1 MRFHSLRF
9 RLILWFL
16 SIEAVTLLV
25 FSFLLY
31 GLLSRN
37 LYGHHDESLL
47 ISQKHLLSY
56 LKPLADDHFKA
67 LPSEFLALRD
77 AVEIR
82 SKDGAVIL
90 STKEFQD
97 ISPQFPLVSVEEQNH
112 EFLSVETTSGV
123 PVRILVTPIADGEYL
138 LIQASMLGDIK
149 NTLATLKIILAILIP
164 SVLLATSFGGHLI
177 ASRALLPVEQ
187 ITNRA
192 REIQA
197 RNLDQLLDI
206 KTSDIEL
213 RNLVTTLN
221 EMMERLNRA
230 FRSMQQFSLDAA
242 HELKTPLTVMSGTV
256 EVALNQDRSSSEYK
270 EAMQT
275 VLDEINRMIQIV
287 NQLFLLSSFEAGN
300 PDVNREP
307 IDLSDLLHKIFE
319 LTQPLAEEK
328 GIRTV
333 FNADSK
339 VRILGDPAQVSQVFI
354 NLVDNAVKFTPEN
367 GSIEIS
373 LHTQTGNAT
382 VTVTDTGIGV
392 PSEELG
398 NIFERFYQVDRARS
412 GENRGVGLGLSIV
425 QRIVEAHQGKISVVS
440 KVGQGTT
447 FSVTFPILMEPL
459 A

>member
-1 MRFHSLRF
+1 MKLHSLRF

-16 SIEAVTLLV
+16 SIETLILLL

-31 GLLSRN
+31 TLLSRN
-37 LYGHHDESLL
+37 LYSHHDESLL
-47 ISQKHLLSY
+47 LSQRRLLSY
-56 LKPLADDHFKA
+56 FQPLADNHFRA
-67 LPSEFLALRD
+67 LPAEINILRD

-90 STKEFQD
+90 STKEFED
-97 ISPQFPLVSVEEQNH
+97 ISPQLPLLDLEEQDY
-112 EFLSVETTSGV
+112 EFLSVEIGSGE
-123 PVRILVTPIADGEYL
+123 PVRILLTPLGNGKYY
-138 LIQASMLGDIK
+138 LIQASRLGDIK

-164 SVLLATSFGGHLI
+164 SVLAATSFGGYLI

-197 RNLDQLLDI
+197 KNLDQLLDI
-206 KTSDIEL
+206 KTSDVEL
-213 RNLVTTLN
+213 RSLVTTLN
-221 EMMERLNRA
+221 EMMERLNRT
-230 FRSMQQFSLDAA
+230 FRSMQQFGLDAA
-242 HELKTPLTVMSGTV
+242 HELKTPLTVMAGTV

-275 VLDEINRMIQIV
+275 VLDEISRMIRIV
-287 NQLFLLSSFEAGN
+287 NQLLLLSSFEAGK
-300 PDVNREP
+300 PDVYREP

-333 FNADSK
+333 FNVDSK
-339 VRILGDPAQVSQVFI
+339 VRILGDPGQVSQVFI
-354 NLVDNAVKFTPEN
+354 NLVDNAVKSTLEN
-367 GSIEIS
+367 GSIQIS
-373 LHTQTGNAT
+373 LHTETGYAT
-382 VTVTDTGIGV
+382 VKVSDTGIGI

-412 GENRGVGLGLSIV
+412 GENRGIGLGLSIV
-425 QRIVEAHQGKISVVS
+425 KRIVQAHQGKISVES

-447 FSVTFPILMEPL
+447 FSVTFPMLMEPL